1 MRLLLDTNIIVD
13 VLSKRD
19 GYMDSLKILKCCE
32 AKIAEGYVSAV
43 TVTDVMYILRK
54 SAAVENAREA
64 LLALISIADVADATK
79 ADIKGA
85 FSCGMKDFEDAAQ
98 AMCAGRIGADLIV
111 TRNVKDF
118 VLSPVQAVTPS
129 AALALISG

>member
-19 GYMDSLKILKCCE
+19 GYRDSLKILKCCE
-32 AKIAEGYVSAV
+32 VKRAEGYVSAI

-54 SAAVENAREA
+54 NTEIENVREA
-64 LLALISIADVADATK
+64 LLALISIADVADVAR

-85 FSCGMKDFEDAAQ
+85 FSCGMRASRASRTFSIYVFFRR
-98 AMCAGRIGADLIV
+98 MYITSVTVIV
-111 TRNVKDF
+111 R
-118 VLSPVQAVTPS
+118 SPVQAVTPS
-129 AALALISG
+129 DALALIIG

>member
-1 MRLLLDTNIIVD
+1 MRLLLDTNNIVD

-19 GYMDSLKILKCCE
+19 GFMDSLKILRCCE
-32 AKIAEGYVSAV
+32 AKRAEGYVSAI

-54 SAAVENAREA
+54 NTAAANVRDA
-64 LLALISIADVADATK
+64 LLALISIVDVADVTS

-85 FSCGMKDFEDAAQ
+85 FSCGMRDFEDAAQ
-98 AMCAGRIGADLIV
+98 SMCAERIVADFIV

-129 AALALISG
+129 NALALISG